1 MRYYYS
7 KSGKPEGPVDAEV
20 LDQLAAAGALAPTT
34 PVLEEG
40 STSWSTYAALRPSS
54 SAAAA
59 ASARPSVS
67 AGAPQAQPST
77 DGVFARVVNAYEKL
91 SNINE
96 KIEASLSRLFRMP
109 SFVPESDAERRVLL
123 KKNSALTSLFMLLF
137 LVLGFMVVS
146 TGLPAKQF
154 VIGLLS
160 CFVSGFVLQ
169 YLIYQISRHTNAMLI
184 GPRIKM
190 SSIHFPRY
198 LGTTAA
204 LAGLAMLFLIAGAV
218 VDYENSTLLSVS
230 VFLLILCPQIVIA
243 IFCFNAEK
251 TFVTVA
257 PAEVTPGRDFN
268 NCLRFILRVTAAT
281 LQLLAPWCMLLSLC
295 LLIVSWLVVDIS
307 FYDISF
313 VLITYSL
320 PLAAPVAAWA
330 ILSVGSW
337 ILDPYDGICSLSG
350 RSDRR

>member
-40 STSWSTYAALRPSS
+40 STTWSTYAALRPSS

-59 ASARPSVS
+59 ASARPTVS

-91 SNINE
+91 GNINE

-109 SFVPESDAERRVLL
+109 SFVPESDAERMALL
-123 KKNSALTSLFMLLF
+123 GKNSALTCLFMWLY
-137 LVLGFMVVS
+137 LVLGSVVIA
-146 TGLPAKQF
+146 TELPKDHF
-154 VIGLLS
+154 VPSLLS
-160 CFVSGFVLQ
+160 CLVGGFVLQ

-184 GPRIKM
+184 GSRIMM

-198 LGTTAA
+198 LGTTAVLASVGA
-204 LAGLAMLFLIAGAV
+204 LVLIGVAFAEAKNVSLLFAGLLLLVFCALILIAFFG
-218 VDYENSTLLSVS
+218 
-230 VFLLILCPQIVIA
+230 
-243 IFCFNAEK
+243 FNAEK
-251 TFVTVA
+251 TLVNVA
-257 PAEVTPGRDFN
+257 PAQVTPGRDFN
-268 NCLRFILRVTAAT
+268 NCLRFILRVVAAT
-281 LQLLAPWCMLLSLC
+281 MQLLAPWGMLIALCMMTLFFLTEDSPLQHAEFSIILC
-295 LLIVSWLVVDIS
+295 AI
-307 FYDISF
+307 
-313 VLITYSL
+313 
-320 PLAAPVAAWA
+320 PLGAPVAAWA
-330 ILSVGSW
+330 LLGVGSW
-337 ILDPYDGICSLSG
+337 LLDSYDAICSLSG